1 MRNYEPAD
9 PDYETRVR
17 ESFARQ
23 AFMRTLGVELV
34 HLAPGEVDLSVPFRA
49 DLTQQHGYFHA
60 GVTASIADSA
70 AGYAALSLYPKGT
83 GVLTTEFKINLLRPA
98 QGERLIARGRV
109 IKSGRTLTICQ
120 SDVYAEAG
128 GRESHVATLLL
139 SMICLEGLQD

>member
-1 MRNYEPAD
+1 MTTFEPLD
-9 PDYETRVR
+9 PDYQTRVR
-17 ESFARQ
+17 ASFARQ

-60 GVTASIADSA
+60 GVTATVADSA

-98 QGERLIARGRV
+98 QGERLVARGRV
-109 IKSGRTLTICQ
+109 VKPGRTLTICQ
-120 SDVYAEAG
+120 SDVYAEKG
-128 GRESHVATLLL
+128 GREAHVATLLL
-139 SMICLEGLQD
+139 SMICLEGLED